1 MSKKTVTLT
10 VVLLVL
16 IASLPALVA
25 CQPTHSAAA
34 TVFDYD
40 RANIAMAHRWE
51 AMGQAYALKVVP
63 VSVDAATARW
73 QTMGQAYEQ
82 LARLGARSE
91 AVEVS
96 AARWQAMGQAYEAL
110 SRPVSDVSSARW
122 QAMGQ
127 AYEALSRPAGD
138 VSSARWEAMGQAYE
152 EAGLLGN

>member
-1 MSKKTVTLT
+1 MSKKSVALT

-16 IASLPALVA
+16 IAGLPALVA

-34 TVFDYD
+34 KVFDHD

-82 LARLGARSE
+82 LALLGARP
-91 AVEVS
+91 VGTDVS
-96 AARWQAMGQAYEAL
+96 AARWQAMGQAYAG
-110 SRPVSDVSSARW
+110 R
-122 QAMGQ
+122 
-127 AYEALSRPAGD
+127 SRPAGD
-138 VSSARWEAMGQAYE
+138 VSTARWEAMGQAYE